1 MLLRMVSGPSGL
13 LTCLPTS
20 SALRTDCSLM
30 LRGLRLALILA
41 ALNFAASY
49 AASSPNILVF
59 GDSISAA
66 YGMRVEEGWVSL
78 LQKKLTAQGYGY
90 HVVNASVS
98 GETTDG
104 GRARLARAL
113 AVQRP
118 GIVILELGGN
128 DGLRGL
134 PLEDVRANLE
144 AMVEAARKNG
154 SQVLLL
160 GMRIPPNY
168 GATYAGKF
176 HGLYGELAEKYRLP
190 FVPFFL
196 DTVALDPSKIQQ
208 DGLHPNAQAQP
219 QILEAVWPTLRPML
233 SRT

>member
-1 MLLRMVSGPSGL
+1 
-13 LTCLPTS
+13 
-20 SALRTDCSLM
+20 M
-30 LRGLRLALILA
+30 LRRLYFALLFFALILPA
-41 ALNFAASY
+41 AY
-49 AASSPNILVF
+49 AAPTPSILVF

-78 LQKKLTAQGYGY
+78 LQKKLSAQGYGY

-113 AVQRP
+113 EVHHPA
-118 GIVILELGGN
+118 IVILELGGN

-134 PLEDVRANLE
+134 PLDEAKSNLE
-144 AMVEAARKNG
+144 AMIGMSAKGGAG
-154 SQVLLL
+154 VLLL

-168 GATYAGKF
+168 GAAYTEKF
-176 HGLYGELAEKYRLP
+176 HAIYGELARKYRLP
-190 FVPFFL
+190 FVPFLL
-196 DTVALDPSKIQQ
+196 DKVALNPDMIQA

-219 QILEAVWPTLRPML
+219 RLLDAIWPTLQSLLTR
-233 SRT
+233 S

>member
-1 MLLRMVSGPSGL
+1 
-13 LTCLPTS
+13 
-20 SALRTDCSLM
+20 M
-30 LRGLRLALILA
+30 LRGLRFGLILA
-41 ALNFAASY
+41 ALNLAASY
-49 AASSPNILVF
+49 ATPTPNILVF

-78 LQKKLTAQGYGY
+78 LQKKLTTQGYGY

-113 AVQRP
+113 AIQRP
-118 GIVILELGGN
+118 GIVILELGAN

-134 PLEDVRANLE
+134 PLDEVRANLV
-144 AMVEAARKNG
+144 AMIDAAQKGG
-154 SQVLLL
+154 SRVLLL

-168 GATYAGKF
+168 GATYSERF
-176 HGLYGELAEKYRLP
+176 HAIYGELADKYHVP
-190 FVPFFL
+190 FVPFLL
-196 DTVALDPSKIQQ
+196 DKVALDPDMIQQ

-219 QILEAVWPTLRPML
+219 QLLEAIWPALRPML
-233 SRT
+233 VHS

>member
-1 MLLRMVSGPSGL
+1 M
-13 LTCLPTS
+13 
-20 SALRTDCSLM
+20 
-30 LRGLRLALILA
+30 RLALILA
-41 ALNFAASY
+41 ALNLAASY
-49 AASSPNILVF
+49 ATPTPNILVF

-78 LQKKLTAQGYGY
+78 LQKKLTTQGYGY

-118 GIVILELGGN
+118 GILILELGGN

-134 PLEDVRANLE
+134 PLDEVRVNLE
-144 AMVEAARKNG
+144 AMIEAARKSG
-154 SQVLLL
+154 SRVLLL

-168 GATYAGKF
+168 GATYAERF
-176 HGLYGELAEKYRLP
+176 HAIYGELAEKYRLP
-190 FVPFFL
+190 FVPFLL
-196 DTVALDPSKIQQ
+196 DGIALDPDMIQQ

-219 QILEAVWPTLRPML
+219 RLLEAIWPALRPML
-233 SRT
+233 ARS

>member
-1 MLLRMVSGPSGL
+1 
-13 LTCLPTS
+13 
-20 SALRTDCSLM
+20 M
-30 LRGLRLALILA
+30 LRALRLALILA

-49 AASSPNILVF
+49 GASSPNILVF

-78 LQKKLTAQGYGY
+78 LQRKLTAQGYGY

-113 AVQRP
+113 SLQRP
-118 GIVILELGGN
+118 VILILELGGN

-134 PLEDVRANLE
+134 PLEDVRANLD
-144 AMVEAARKNG
+144 AMVEAARRSG

-176 HGLYGELAEKYRLP
+176 HALYGELAEKYRLP
-190 FVPFFL
+190 FVPFLL
-196 DTVALDPSKIQQ
+196 DKVALDPSMIQE
-208 DGLHPNAQAQP
+208 DGLHPNAQAQA
-219 QILEAVWPTLRPML
+219 QILEAVWPALRPML
-233 SRT
+233 THS

>member
-1 MLLRMVSGPSGL
+1 
-13 LTCLPTS
+13 
-20 SALRTDCSLM
+20 M

-118 GIVILELGGN
+118 GLLILELGGN

-144 AMVEAARKNG
+144 AMIEAARKSG

-176 HGLYGELAEKYRLP
+176 HAIYGELAEKYRLP
-190 FVPFFL
+190 FVPFLL
-196 DTVALDPSKIQQ
+196 DKVALDPSMIQQ

-219 QILEAVWPTLRPML
+219 QILEAIWPALRPML
-233 SRT
+233 TRS

>member
-1 MLLRMVSGPSGL
+1 MRFG
-13 LTCLPTS
+13 
-20 SALRTDCSLM
+20 
-30 LRGLRLALILA
+30 LILA
-41 ALNFAASY
+41 ALNLAASY
-49 AASSPNILVF
+49 ATPTPNILVF

-78 LQKKLTAQGYGY
+78 LQKKLTTQGYGY

-113 AVQRP
+113 AIQRP
-118 GIVILELGGN
+118 GIVILELGAN

-134 PLEDVRANLE
+134 PLDEVRANLV
-144 AMVEAARKNG
+144 AMIDAAQKGG
-154 SQVLLL
+154 SRVLLL

-168 GATYAGKF
+168 GATYSERF
-176 HGLYGELAEKYRLP
+176 HAIYGELADKYHVP
-190 FVPFFL
+190 FVPFLL
-196 DTVALDPSKIQQ
+196 DKVALDPDMIQQ

-219 QILEAVWPTLRPML
+219 QLLEAIWPALRPML
-233 SRT
+233 VHS

>member
-1 MLLRMVSGPSGL
+1 M
-13 LTCLPTS
+13 
-20 SALRTDCSLM
+20 
-30 LRGLRLALILA
+30 
-41 ALNFAASY
+41 
-49 AASSPNILVF
+49 F

-113 AVQRP
+113 DVHQPA
-118 GIVILELGGN
+118 IVILELGGN

-134 PLEDVRANLE
+134 PLADVRSNLE
-144 AMVEAARKNG
+144 AMISAAVHGKAR
-154 SQVLLL
+154 VLLL

-168 GATYAGKF
+168 GAAYTEKF
-176 HGLYGELAEKYRLP
+176 HAIYNELAQKYRLP
-190 FVPFFL
+190 FVPFLL
-196 DTVALDPSKIQQ
+196 DKVALEPEFIQQ
-208 DGLHPNAQAQP
+208 DGLHPNVQAQS
-219 QILEAVWPTLRPML
+219 LLLDTVWPTLRPML
-233 SRT
+233 ARS

>member
-1 MLLRMVSGPSGL
+1 
-13 LTCLPTS
+13 
-20 SALRTDCSLM
+20 M
-30 LRGLRLALILA
+30 LRGLRLGLILA
-41 ALNFAASY
+41 ALNLAASY
-49 AASSPNILVF
+49 AAPTPNILVF

-78 LQKKLTAQGYGY
+78 LQKKLTTQGYGY
-90 HVVNASVS
+90 HVVNASVT

-118 GIVILELGGN
+118 GILILELGGN

-134 PLEDVRANLE
+134 PLDVVRVNLE
-144 AMVEAARKNG
+144 AMIDAARKSG
-154 SQVLLL
+154 SRVLLL

-168 GATYAGKF
+168 GATYADRF
-176 HGLYGELAEKYRLP
+176 HAIYGELAAKYHLP
-190 FVPFFL
+190 FVPFLL
-196 DTVALDPSKIQQ
+196 DKVALDPDMIQQ

-219 QILEAVWPTLRPML
+219 QLLEAIWPALRPML
-233 SRT
+233 ARS

>member
-1 MLLRMVSGPSGL
+1 
-13 LTCLPTS
+13 
-20 SALRTDCSLM
+20 M
-30 LRGLRLALILA
+30 LRCLRFVLLFLALTLPA
-41 ALNFAASY
+41 GY
-49 AASSPNILVF
+49 AASAPNILVF

-113 AVQRP
+113 EVHKP
-118 GIVILELGGN
+118 VIMILELGGN

-134 PLEDVRANLE
+134 PLDQAKANLE
-144 AMVEAARKNG
+144 AMIGMAAEAKAR
-154 SQVLLL
+154 VLLL

-168 GATYAGKF
+168 GATYTEKF
-176 HGLYGELAEKYRLP
+176 HALFDQLAQEHHLP
-190 FVPFFL
+190 FVPFLL
-196 DTVALDPSKIQQ
+196 DKVALSPGMIQA

-219 QILEAVWPTLRPML
+219 LLVDALWPTLQPML
-233 SRT
+233 ARS

>member
-1 MLLRMVSGPSGL
+1 MFRSWRFALL
-13 LTCLPTS
+13 
-20 SALRTDCSLM
+20 
-30 LRGLRLALILA
+30 LA
-41 ALNFAASY
+41 ALYLGTSY
-49 AASSPNILVF
+49 AATPNILVF

-113 AVQRP
+113 DVHQPA
-118 GIVILELGGN
+118 IVILELGGN

-134 PLEDVRANLE
+134 PLADVRSNLE
-144 AMVEAARKNG
+144 AMISAAVHGNAR
-154 SQVLLL
+154 VLLL

-168 GATYAGKF
+168 GATYTEKF
-176 HGLYGELAEKYRLP
+176 HAIYNELAQKYRLP
-190 FVPFFL
+190 FVPFLL
-196 DTVALDPSKIQQ
+196 DKVALEPEFIQQ
-208 DGLHPNAQAQP
+208 DGLHPNVQAQS
-219 QILEAVWPTLRPML
+219 LLLDTVWPTLRPML
-233 SRT
+233 ARS